1 MDDSS
6 DTERID
12 RNEILKRYKNNPE
25 VKKYEKF
32 ITDIDNYLIDIKEKT
47 VDEILNETIITFFE
61 LKSKFD
67 RSKINDLMGKLCM
80 LYHKLRQLSFF
91 NLMITYCHFLQKNI
105 K

>member
-32 ITDIDNYLIDIKEKT
+32 MTDIDN
-47 VDEILNETIITFFE
+47 
-61 LKSKFD
+61 
-67 RSKINDLMGKLCM
+67 C
-80 LYHKLRQLSFF
+80 
-91 NLMITYCHFLQKNI
+91 
-105 K
+105 